1 MTNWWTELQVDH
13 LCTRTPVHA
22 VNHTEVKL
30 YELPLLREEVRMRDL
45 EAV

>member
-1 MTNWWTELQVDH
+1 MTNQWTEL
-13 LCTRTPVHA
+13 TPVHA

-30 YELPLLREEVRMRDL
+30 CELPLLREEVRMRDL